1 MSHKISHYHLK
12 LFLCWEAFERVIVSL
27 WMRRR
32 VRRCAIV
39 CVCVCNWVCVR
50 ACRWGC
56 ECECRCSECMKT
68 RQNERLGCKKALKK
82 RDSLISATFSPNNLG
97 LKPPFF
103 RGRVRSVTSSSA
115 SAVSR
120 DVSAEMSRPK
130 CFGRIVSGWIDSV
143 RLVFLASFQDF

>member
-1 MSHKISHYHLK
+1 
-12 LFLCWEAFERVIVSL
+12 
-27 WMRRR
+27 MRRGA
-32 VRRCAIV
+32 RRCAIV

-68 RQNERLGCKKALKK
+68 RQNERLGCKKVLKK

-120 DVSAEMSRPK
+120 DVSAEMFRPD
-130 CFGRIVSGWIDSV
+130 CFGLKRFRPLSLPCFLS
-143 RLVFLASFQDF
+143 RLLKNRHGLGSIAI